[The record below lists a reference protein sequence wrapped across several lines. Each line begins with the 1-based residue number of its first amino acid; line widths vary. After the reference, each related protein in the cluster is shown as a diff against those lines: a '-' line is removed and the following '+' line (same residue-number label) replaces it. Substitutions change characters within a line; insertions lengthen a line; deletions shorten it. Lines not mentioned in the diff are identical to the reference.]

1 LILTPGWGTPAGE
14 TGRFEVMKEEIVAA
28 RLRLKTLSLFVAAI
42 FAATPVLAGPSLL
55 FDPATGEVVSQ
66 DRAGEPWY
74 PASLTKLMTA
84 YVIFGKIKRGEMQP
98 DQKLTVSALASS
110 QPASKVGMKP
120 GTTISLDLALQMLLV
135 YSANDMAY
143 VLAEG
148 SSGTYQNFVKLMNA
162 EAQRIG
168 MTGTHYVNPNGLFD
182 PRQVTSAR
190 DIGMLAAALLR
201 DFPEQAHY
209 FSQPYVSLGKRQLR
223 NHNALLRQMKTADG
237 MKTGFVCNS
246 GFNLV
251 ASATDKGRKLIAIVL
266 GASSGRER
274 SDLAEMMLTA
284 GFAKPPQPQQMRIGA
299 IADAELGSLVPADL
313 TQIVCRGKS
322 TLVARAS
329 GLSGWGVSLGSYDKP
344 DTADMAL
351 RGRLLGV
358 RDMIQDATSGVVRIP
373 GTNGFN
379 AMVWNLDQASSLAV
393 CAALKKQNSV
403 CDVMTPENFGSI
415 ANLARATEERIVP
428 TASQGDTGMPRKKK
442 KHRKR

>member
-1 LILTPGWGTPAGE
+1 
-14 TGRFEVMKEEIVAA
+14 MAA
-28 RLRLKTLSLFVAAI
+28 RLRLKALSLLIAAL

-84 YVIFGKIKRGEMQP
+84 YVVFGKLKRGEMQP
-98 DQKLTVSALASS
+98 DQKLTVSALASG

-120 GTTISLDLALQMLLV
+120 GTTITVELALQMLLI

-162 EAQRIG
+162 EAKRLG
-168 MTGTHYVNPNGLFD
+168 MTATHYANPNGLFD
-182 PRQVTSAR
+182 ARQVTSAR
-190 DIGMLAAALLR
+190 DIGMLAQALLR
-201 DFPEQAHY
+201 DFPEHAHY
-209 FSQPYVSLGKRQLR
+209 FSQASVSLGKRQLR
-223 NHNALLRQMKTADG
+223 NRNSLLRKMKTADG

-251 ASATDKGRKLIAIVL
+251 ASATDNGRKLIAVVL

-274 SDLAEMMLTA
+274 ADLAEMMLTA

-299 IADAELGSLVPADL
+299 IADSELGSLVPADL
-313 TQIVCRGKS
+313 TQTVCRGKP
-322 TLVARAS
+322 TAVARAS
-329 GLSGWGVSLGSYDKP
+329 GLTGWGVSFGSYDKP
-344 DTADMAL
+344 ATADMAL

-358 RDMIQDATSGVVRIP
+358 RDMIQDSTSGVVRLP

-379 AMVWNLDQASSLAV
+379 AMVWNLDQASSLSV
-393 CAALKKQNSV
+393 CGAFKKQNSY
-403 CDVMTPENFGSI
+403 CDVMTPESFASI

-428 TASQGDTGMPRKKK
+428 AASQGDAGMPRKKK
-442 KHRKR
+442 RRKKH

>member
-1 LILTPGWGTPAGE
+1 
-14 TGRFEVMKEEIVAA
+14 VAA
-28 RLRLKTLSLFVAAI
+28 RLRLKALSLLIAAL

-84 YVIFGKIKRGEMQP
+84 YVVFGKLKRGEMQP
-98 DQKLTVSALASS
+98 DQKLTVSALASG

-120 GTTISLDLALQMLLV
+120 GTTITVELALQMLLI

-162 EAQRIG
+162 EAKRLG
-168 MTGTHYVNPNGLFD
+168 MTATHYANPNGLFD
-182 PRQVTSAR
+182 ARQVTSAR
-190 DIGMLAAALLR
+190 DIGMLAQALLR
-201 DFPEQAHY
+201 DFPEHAHY
-209 FSQPYVSLGKRQLR
+209 FSQASVSLGKRQLR
-223 NHNALLRQMKTADG
+223 NRNSLLRQMKTADG

-251 ASATDKGRKLIAIVL
+251 ASATDNGRKLIAVVL

-274 SDLAEMMLTA
+274 ADLAEMMLTA

-299 IADAELGSLVPADL
+299 IADSELGSLVPADL
-313 TQIVCRGKS
+313 TQTVCRGKP
-322 TLVARAS
+322 TAVARAS
-329 GLSGWGVSLGSYDKP
+329 GLTGWGVSFGSYDKP
-344 DTADMAL
+344 ATADMAL

-358 RDMIQDATSGVVRIP
+358 RDMIQDSTSGVVRIP

-379 AMVWNLDQASSLAV
+379 AMVWNLDQASSLSV
-393 CAALKKQNSV
+393 CGAFKKQNSY
-403 CDVMTPENFGSI
+403 CDVMTPESFASI

-428 TASQGDTGMPRKKK
+428 AASQGDAGMPRKKK
-442 KHRKR
+442 RRKKH